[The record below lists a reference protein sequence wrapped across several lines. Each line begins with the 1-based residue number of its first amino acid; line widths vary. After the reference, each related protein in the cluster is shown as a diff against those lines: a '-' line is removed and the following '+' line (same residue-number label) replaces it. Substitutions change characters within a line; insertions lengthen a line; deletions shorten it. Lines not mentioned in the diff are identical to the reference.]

1 MSVLS
6 TMVSIT
12 APRTRSRFID
22 QTVEERCMIDA
33 RQGQG
38 EERDVNN
45 NNVGPS
51 PKQLDPFMR
60 NPLSKCSR
68 KIARGHLFVPFSVG
82 A

>member
-1 MSVLS
+1 
-6 TMVSIT
+6 
-12 APRTRSRFID
+12 
-22 QTVEERCMIDA
+22 MIDA